1 MNLSAPV
8 HFPADDWRA
17 PSFAWC
23 HALTSLNICWPPRHG
38 APHHPLS
45 PGCAAVFAAVL
56 DDDAVGVTH
65 FFNDNSSCVNQRD
78 EKGWMPIHIAAEQGY
93 SNALHALLR
102 CEADMEAF
110 DDGQCAREKLNL
122 ACARGT

>member
-1 MNLSAPV
+1 
-8 HFPADDWRA
+8 
-17 PSFAWC
+17 
-23 HALTSLNICWPPRHG
+23 
-38 APHHPLS
+38 
-45 PGCAAVFAAVL
+45 VL

-110 DDGQCAREKLNL
+110 DDEKCAREKLGL
-122 ACARGT
+122 PLTPKALDAT